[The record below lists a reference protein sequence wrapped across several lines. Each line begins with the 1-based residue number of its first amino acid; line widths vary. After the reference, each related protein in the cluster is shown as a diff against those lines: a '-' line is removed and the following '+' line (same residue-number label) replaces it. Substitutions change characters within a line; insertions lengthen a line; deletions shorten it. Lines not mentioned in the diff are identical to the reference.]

1 MPRRRRNP
9 ESGFQEILFQ
19 RELVPRVDR
28 KPTKGV
34 DLNLRESSIHFG
46 MFHGFEVRQFRL
58 LRGISVPSRGE
69 VISRRS

>member
-1 MPRRRRNP
+1 MPKRRRNP

-34 DLNLRESSIHFG
+34 DLNLRKSSIPFG
-46 MFHGFEVRQFRL
+46 TFHGFQVRQSRL
-58 LRGISVPSRGE
+58 LRGIPVPSRGE
-69 VISRRS
+69 IISRRS